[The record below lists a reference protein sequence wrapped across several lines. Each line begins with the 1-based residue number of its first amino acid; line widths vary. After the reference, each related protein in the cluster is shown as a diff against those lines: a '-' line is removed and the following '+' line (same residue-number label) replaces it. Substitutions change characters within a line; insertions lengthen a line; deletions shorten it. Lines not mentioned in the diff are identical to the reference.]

1 MENKRYNYFNDFEN
15 EVKKN
20 VPKVLPDAL
29 KQLKEPLTE
38 YINSQ
43 SVTKDSLDL
52 LKTNNINLEKVN
64 DLNNMNNVLPDSGDA
79 KDKQRV
85 LTREIP
91 GMNQNNSQPMSS
103 QSFDIYNNNNN
114 NRSIYNNGSYDNNVS
129 SNNGNSMWGFTDTAI
144 LLSIAVLIALV
155 FLVSTAAI
163 MYFGLK

>member
-1 MENKRYNYFNDFEN
+1 MANKGYNSFNEFEN
-15 EVKKN
+15 EVKNN

-38 YINSQ
+38 YINGQ

-52 LKTNNINLEKVN
+52 LKTDNINLEQVN
-64 DLNNMNNVLPDSGDA
+64 NSNNMENTLTGQGNTQN
-79 KDKQRV
+79 KQRV
-85 LTREIP
+85 LVREMP
-91 GMNQNNSQPMSS
+91 GGMNMKANNSQSVDNENM
-103 QSFDIYNNNNN
+103 FNYNNV
-114 NRSIYNNGSYDNNVS
+114 NNGSYDNNVS
-129 SNNGNSMWGFTDTAI
+129 SNNNSMWGFTDTAI

>member
-1 MENKRYNYFNDFEN
+1 MESKKYDAFNEFEN
-15 EVKKN
+15 EVKNN

-52 LKTNNINLEKVN
+52 LKTDNINLGQVN
-64 DLNNMNNVLPDSGDA
+64 ASNSMENTLTGQGNSQN
-79 KDKQRV
+79 KQRV
-85 LTREIP
+85 LVREMHG
-91 GMNQNNSQPMSS
+91 GMNMNTSSNQSVNNENM
-103 QSFDIYNNNNN
+103 FNYNNVNNDVPY
-114 NRSIYNNGSYDNNVS
+114 SNGSSNVS
-129 SNNGNSMWGFTDTAI
+129 NSMWGFTDTAI